1 LNTAFTDFL
10 YISSFTSTYENN
22 SSSGPYHKDNT
33 ILIISGGNQW
43 NNSQLP
49 LPPNPPKIPSPLNMD
64 FYLWMFSLY
73 APCGPKI
80 VLIKLS
86 YLILSY
92 LCKTLGSINIA
103 ISMLQYH
110 CVFRGRRGRHRM
122 VVGFIIT
129 TNVVCLNPNQARC
142 ARYNYV
148 IKFVSE
154 TVWQPQYSWNIV
166 ENGVIYPTLTIH
178 IQKWNGR
185 KMQCDFKFEI
195 SC

>member
-1 LNTAFTDFL
+1 
-10 YISSFTSTYENN
+10 
-22 SSSGPYHKDNT
+22 
-33 ILIISGGNQW
+33 
-43 NNSQLP
+43 
-49 LPPNPPKIPSPLNMD
+49 
-64 FYLWMFSLY
+64 MFSLY

-129 TNVVCLNPNQARC
+129 YAISVHHHECCV
-142 ARYNYV
+142 
-148 IKFVSE
+148 
-154 TVWQPQYSWNIV
+154 
-166 ENGVIYPTLTIH
+166 
-178 IQKWNGR
+178 
-185 KMQCDFKFEI
+185 FEPK
-195 SC
+195 SG